1 MRAIKFLFNQNI
13 TTMKTAATL
22 RVFDLLTV
30 REMIRVKGG
39 GEDKPGKI
47 PEL

>member
-1 MRAIKFLFNQNI
+1 
-13 TTMKTAATL
+13 MKTAATQ

-30 REMIRVKGG
+30 REMIHVKGG
-39 GEDKPGKI
+39 GEDIPGKI

>member
-1 MRAIKFLFNQNI
+1 
-13 TTMKTAATL
+13 MKTAANK

-39 GEDKPGKI
+39 GEDKPGTI

>member
-1 MRAIKFLFNQNI
+1 
-13 TTMKTAATL
+13 MKTAANK

-39 GEDKPGKI
+39 GDDIPGKI

>member
-1 MRAIKFLFNQNI
+1 
-13 TTMKTAATL
+13 MKTAATK

-39 GEDKPGKI
+39 GDEKPGTI

>member
-1 MRAIKFLFNQNI
+1 
-13 TTMKTAATL
+13 MKTAANK

-39 GEDKPGKI
+39 GDEKPGKI
-47 PEL
+47 LEL